1 MLSDGIS
8 INYYIISLLHVQ
20 IGVENEITKIIFD
33 QIDRQNEIISGEGNS
48 YVMLFIKDYNIC
60 IDNNSSHLMDLR
72 L

>member
-20 IGVENEITKIIFD
+20 IGIKYKITKIIFD
-33 QIDRQNEIISGEGNS
+33 QIDRQSEIIYGDENS
-48 YVMLFIKDYNIC
+48 YMMLFIKDYNIC
-60 IDNNSSHLMDLR
+60 IDNNSSHLVDLR